1 MQPNI
6 VRASLKELRM
16 TPRKVGE
23 VVALVRN
30 RSVDDALVILSH
42 TPRRA
47 AKPVAKLIE
56 SARANA
62 TNNHGL
68 KADGLQIATISV
80 TSGAR
85 MKRYRPVAR
94 GMAHPFQK
102 RSSNIYLT
110 LSGVVKPSAKR
121 QSEQP
126 TRHSELDSESS
137 NNNIA
142 KGDEKS
148 TGSRVK
154 PGMTAAENSKKED
167 K

>member
-6 VRASLKELRM
+6 VKASLKELRM

-23 VVALVRN
+23 VVALVRG

-110 LSGVVKPSAKR
+110 LSGVVKPTKKP
-121 QSEQP
+121 EKP
-126 TRHSELDSESS
+126 EHT
-137 NNNIA
+137 
-142 KGDEKS
+142 EKS
-148 TGSRVK
+148 TSVK
-154 PGMTAAENSKKED
+154 TGTNSKKED